1 MCAYVCAYIYL
12 GLNFETQNRVRL
24 YKICVNIYI
33 KLTQKSLHKY
43 KSLRV
48 LSFLTITAQ
57 FVMVVEQSAMSS
69 VVLIRTIEFGENI
82 MQNKHLLDEIE
93 YYSDETLKEVD
104 LNETDELYDSSNDA
118 GNELDFDVNDFV
130 ANMENIDNGI
140 IEDNFNFM
148 EV

>member
-1 MCAYVCAYIYL
+1 
-12 GLNFETQNRVRL
+12 
-24 YKICVNIYI
+24 
-33 KLTQKSLHKY
+33 
-43 KSLRV
+43 
-48 LSFLTITAQ
+48 
-57 FVMVVEQSAMSS
+57 
-69 VVLIRTIEFGENI
+69 
-82 MQNKHLLDEIE
+82 MQKHLLDEIE
-93 YYSDETLKEVD
+93 YFTDETLKEVD